1 MTEHC
6 TDCEEYDQKSHS
18 CPKYCKVITET
29 VKELREESIPMQWI
43 PVSERMPSYGE
54 DVLLSLGG
62 FCNVGHLVATNDEET
77 DNWYYAGWYH
87 TLDDVEA
94 WMPLPEPYEVEE

>member
-29 VKELREESIPMQWI
+29 AKELREESIPIDFIQKKI
-43 PVSERMPSYGE
+43 ETIRQYLE
-54 DVLLSLGG
+54 KHGG
-62 FCNVGHLVATNDEET
+62 ET
-77 DNWYYAGWYH
+77 DIEEFVDGLISQA
-87 TLDDVEA
+87 VA
-94 WMPLPEPYEVEE
+94 YERLIEEWRKEHAETN